1 MESKYPQVGDPSHKS
16 SPSPCT
22 HPGQVWQG
30 WGPEGARS
38 SGSSELAENFPG
50 RSAARP
56 GTGARAGAIEA
67 PAPLPPPAAP
77 LPPPAAWTGRR
88 PGTLSPPGE
97 GRGGLGARAHVLLSR
112 SSAPSQQPDPLPSG
126 PGEPPSPPPPHS
138 SPPPPGTMAAP
149 SRHPLPPGSLALS
162 LPDKAGT
169 AAGPD
174 RGCWGAPP
182 AKGGL
187 ASRGGTRAQ
196 WPWPWVSGRRC
207 GAQPR
212 EGWGG
217 NRPPQPSPAQPWP
230 GRWGRSGQ
238 EQLPPEASRQAHMA
252 CHTLRGHTIL
262 DHTCG
267 DADVYVRAHTH
278 IGYTRTRAH
287 PAHTR
292 HRHSQLTRAHTITH
306 VHTYPAPPA
315 QGLTL
320 TVCTHSDAYRQM
332 QGYAYTQ
339 LTHAG
344 IGAHPTHTQTYPCTH
359 KSHTAHSYIPRYIVH
374 IHGHTTSFSLQTSL
388 HPCRPCRHTHGPQG
402 PLLSKAHGSCHVA
415 PSMSSQTRLGSCLGN
430 SVLAAC
436 ALKGTEAM
444 FNAFTCPVY
453 LILSLSFFK
462 LCLCPS

>member
-1 MESKYPQVGDPSHKS
+1 
-16 SPSPCT
+16 
-22 HPGQVWQG
+22 
-30 WGPEGARS
+30 
-38 SGSSELAENFPG
+38 
-50 RSAARP
+50 
-56 GTGARAGAIEA
+56 
-67 PAPLPPPAAP
+67 
-77 LPPPAAWTGRR
+77 
-88 PGTLSPPGE
+88 
-97 GRGGLGARAHVLLSR
+97 
-112 SSAPSQQPDPLPSG
+112 
-126 PGEPPSPPPPHS
+126 
-138 SPPPPGTMAAP
+138 
-149 SRHPLPPGSLALS
+149 
-162 LPDKAGT
+162 
-169 AAGPD
+169 
-174 RGCWGAPP
+174 
-182 AKGGL
+182 
-187 ASRGGTRAQ
+187 
-196 WPWPWVSGRRC
+196 
-207 GAQPR
+207 
-212 EGWGG
+212 
-217 NRPPQPSPAQPWP
+217 
-230 GRWGRSGQ
+230 
-238 EQLPPEASRQAHMA
+238 MA